1 MIKIIIYF
9 LQSILIY
16 FFFIIGRIMGLRISR
31 ILFSILFS
39 TFGPF
44 FKSEKIIKKNLNIF
58 SNSILNL
65 EEKKNY

>member
-1 MIKIIIYF
+1 
-9 LQSILIY
+9 
-16 FFFIIGRIMGLRISR
+16 MGLRISR